1 MNNQSV
7 KRLIGG
13 LGTAL
18 ILLISAALIGGYFL
32 TERNLQRIDV
42 PTYVDVRS
50 NGEGGYDFRLN
61 VERMLYEE
69 HLIDPPDAELDRY
82 PEIRALKTLGVRA
95 NEQDGMYAFE
105 TISSASDE
113 TGFSEALKA
122 GGLKLVNTQWTWT
135 KAQVEAKRAEG
146 TRGLKLRFSDYVKTE
161 RRSDGSFTAALDTA
175 QLFSDAGIDPHADP
189 AADAGARALQSLGV
203 SCTKNADGYLIQAT
217 STSSTITEDLSAVGL
232 QIQNTQWTWSEA
244 EMEAHL
250 GTVETPVPE
259 TPAPETDAPAQTP
272 DASADT
278 PDTAE
283 PQTPAATQAADAQT
297 PQPTKTPEPDK
308 QERNPNAITSLY
320 GFDQTELRKAIRAAK
335 EAHYGSRFESG
346 SVKYNYFAVGNDNTP
361 HTNVFRLVYAIT
373 TSSGTEYLIADV
385 YDLELETG
393 YAQSDVH
400 LQTETDRSKAKSTDD
415 LKGYT
420 VHALDGGSM
429 VFAENKDKSP
439 FNGDGLVMPKSMS
452 EKLAYDELW
461 DIPQTGD
468 MTLLQLLGYA
478 RNEMFARGGHKFGD
492 SSNYY
497 KYFSKFDWYQPTGAV
512 TADDLAAKYPAT
524 QKNITVIKFLEK
536 LIKEG

>member
-42 PTYVDVRS
+42 SEYVDVRS
-50 NGEGGYDFRLN
+50 DGAGGYDFTLN
-61 VERMLYEE
+61 IERMLYAE

-95 NEQDGMYAFE
+95 NEQDGMYALE
-105 TISSASDE
+105 TISTSSDE
-113 TGFSEALKA
+113 SGFGAALKA
-122 GGLKLVNTQWTWT
+122 GGLKLTNTQWTWT

-146 TRGLKLRFSDYVKTE
+146 VRGLKLRFSDYVKTE

-175 QLFSDAGIDPHADP
+175 QLFLDAGIDPHADP
-189 AADAGARALQSLGV
+189 AADPGARALQSLGV

-217 STSSTITEDLSAVGL
+217 STSPTITEDLSAVGL
-232 QIQNTQWTWSEA
+232 QIQNTQWTWTET

-259 TPAPETDAPAQTP
+259 SPAPETDAPAQTP
-272 DASADT
+272 EASADT
-278 PDTAE
+278 PDTPEPTQEAAAE
-283 PQTPAATQAADAQT
+283 TPEPSA
-297 PQPTKTPEPDK
+297 TPEPDK
-308 QERNPNAITSLY
+308 QARNANAITSLY

-346 SVKYNYFAVGNDNTP
+346 SVKYNYFAVGSDSTP

-400 LQTETDRSKAKSTDD
+400 LKTETDRSKAKSTDD

-452 EKLAYDELW
+452 EKLTYDELW